1 MDVHSLLEWSFLGT
15 VTELPQ
21 LGKGFTPILFS
32 SFCRARGG
40 EKAVGS
46 PFVCEASGNGLKTVE
61 GVLKSIIDNISID
74 DLDTLIKKRARNGLC
89 VC

>member
-1 MDVHSLLEWSFLGT
+1 MRSDKT
-15 VTELPQ
+15 
-21 LGKGFTPILFS
+21 
-32 SFCRARGG
+32 
-40 EKAVGS
+40 
-46 PFVCEASGNGLKTVE
+46 SGHGLKTVE